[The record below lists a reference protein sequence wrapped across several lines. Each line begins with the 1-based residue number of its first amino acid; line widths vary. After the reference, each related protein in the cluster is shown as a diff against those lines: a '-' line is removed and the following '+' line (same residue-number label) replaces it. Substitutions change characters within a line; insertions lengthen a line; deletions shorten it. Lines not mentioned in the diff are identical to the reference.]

1 MEESIDFPDWE
12 LLHGPD
18 AAPVSPA
25 ALGEAIEADSDE
37 GGAIK
42 PDYFALGSEDKYPAR
57 SGSAMAKNR
66 EEEEELGLCDS
77 DNPSWVDPESDHRK
91 GESGFSRISFPQKNP
106 GAFWSDE
113 SSDELR
119 SPPSSERRELSFLDE
134 FDVEEKA
141 VDVEVG
147 KEIGRDEVARKV
159 FDEMGSKKIG
169 SVAKREEG
177 GMVWW
182 KVPLELLKF
191 CVFRMRPAWSIS
203 AAAVIL
209 GFAVLGRRLYKM
221 KQMKRSIPQLKIS
234 LDEKKASQFKARVA
248 RLNEA
253 FSVVRRVPLIRAPL
267 PASGVTPWPV
277 VGFQ

>member
-1 MEESIDFPDWE
+1 MKGIHRFPGLGAPPW
-12 LLHGPD
+12 PRRR
-18 AAPVSPA
+18 PVSPA
-25 ALGEAIEADSDE
+25 TLGEAIEADSDE

-77 DNPSWVDPESDHRK
+77 DNPSWVDPESDHPKANR
-91 GESGFSRISFPQKNP
+91 
-106 GAFWSDE
+106 
-113 SSDELR
+113 
-119 SPPSSERRELSFLDE
+119 